1 MNLEEMI
8 RTQRPYIDSFTCPE
22 EYDAGEAEIL
32 SEVARLTAELKV
44 LADDSRDSLDRW
56 QEARREVLDLR
67 AELAEARKEVV
78 AERTV
83 RETCARVADQLQIV
97 LDAHRRFHG
106 KVGCPGLIDGCYVCQ
121 AEQSIGPTPTEPA
134 TDG

>member
-1 MNLEEMI
+1 MADEPLG
-8 RTQRPYIDSFTCPE
+8 PE
-22 EYDAGEAEIL
+22 RYALTSNQASRAPTWYVRQDL
-32 SEVARLTAELKV
+32 FDRLTAEHERLERDLTTWRADHESIGEQ
-44 LADDSRDSLDRW
+44 LAD
-56 QEARREVLDLR
+56 
-67 AELAEARKEVV
+67 ARKEVV